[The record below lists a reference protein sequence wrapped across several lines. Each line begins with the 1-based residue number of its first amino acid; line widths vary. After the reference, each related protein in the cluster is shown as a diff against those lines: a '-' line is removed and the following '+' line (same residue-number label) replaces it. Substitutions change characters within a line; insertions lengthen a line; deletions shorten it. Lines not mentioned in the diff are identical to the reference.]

1 MIKNKY
7 GHLSDDG
14 REFIITD
21 PETPKPW
28 FNYIWNDRYA
38 GLVSH
43 GGGGF
48 SFLDTPRDNRISRM
62 RYNCLPWDRPGRYVM
77 LRDTETGAFWSL
89 SWAPTIDRKYDFY
102 EARVGQGYT
111 TIVTEYAEIR
121 SEITYFVPRD
131 NLCEIW
137 KVKVENK
144 SGKPRKLKVFAFQE
158 LMMGNALNDIINQ
171 PNDKH
176 FTEIKFNDQRQVLEA
191 TRRYWV
197 LNKKSASVEQPNIAW
212 DYKLYFSMNLPLTG
226 FDGSLD
232 KFIGKWRSEAN
243 PISVENGQMNNSEI
257 TAGDPVVAIQS
268 EIELNQLGRKD
279 FSIVLAIADKDEK
292 DPYDAIQFNDYR
304 DNDFVGKKLLEVKK
318 YWDHY
323 LSHVNVISP
332 DEKFNAMINVWN
344 PYQSAVTF
352 DMARNAGYY
361 HGGLL
366 FGTGIR
372 DQFQDIL
379 GMVIVE
385 PGRVRARLLNALKF
399 QFSDGSTLH
408 NFFKLTDHGER
419 THHSD
424 TPLWIPFGLI
434 EYLNE
439 TQDFSILEEVVP
451 FYDSGKDT
459 IYNHMVRALD
469 FAIQDTTER
478 GLPRIR
484 KGDWNDTLDHIGP
497 NGLGETIWGALF
509 LCYVLNKSTELLDHR
524 GDHTVKQRWQTAYE
538 NISKLVNDVA
548 WDGNWYVRAF
558 RDNGEV
564 VGSASGNQGKL
575 FLNAQ
580 SWSVI
585 SGVAPP
591 QRAKAA
597 LDSCLQFLENP
608 TGMQLVWPAY
618 REVDDS
624 IGLISRCVPGKKENG
639 AVFNHASAWFVLAAL
654 MHGKVDDAL
663 RVYTKMLPWNS
674 SEVFGIDRY
683 ETEPYVFSEYVTSRE
698 HETEGQASHSWL
710 TGTSVWMYRIGL
722 DWILGLHT
730 GLKGMRF
737 VPKIPSNW
745 DKVNVIREYQGK
757 TLKVNILNPEKV
769 NAGVKDIKINGESLS
784 GDWLDVKNYQEEVLH
799 VVVLL
804 GKS

>member
-7 GHLSDDG
+7 GYLSEDG

-21 PETPKPW
+21 PETPRPW

-38 GLVSH
+38 GMVSH

-77 LRDTETGAFWSL
+77 LRDTETGEFWSL
-89 SWAPTIDRKYDFY
+89 SWAPTIDRKYDHY
-102 EARVGQGYT
+102 EARIGQGYT
-111 TIVTEYAEIR
+111 TIVTEFRQVR
-121 SEITYFVPRD
+121 SELTYFVPRD
-131 NLCEIW
+131 HHCEIW
-137 KVKVENK
+137 KVRVENK
-144 SGKPRKLKVFAFQE
+144 SNKSRNLQVFAFQE

-176 FTEIKFNDQRQVLEA
+176 FTEIKFNDQHHALEA

-243 PISVENGQMNNSEI
+243 PISVESGKMNNSEI

-268 EIELNQLGRKD
+268 EIEIKQSDTKD
-279 FSIVLAIADKDEK
+279 FSIVLAVADKQK
-292 DPYDAIQFNDYR
+292 KNPYDAIHFKDYQ
-304 DNDFVGKKLLEVKK
+304 NNAFIENKFFEVKQ

-323 LSHVNVISP
+323 LSHVNVTSP
-332 DEKFNAMINVWN
+332 DEKFNAMMNVWN

-379 GMVIVE
+379 GMVMVD
-385 PGRVRARLLNALKF
+385 PGRVRSRILNALRF
-399 QFSDGSTLH
+399 QFADGSTLH

-439 TQDFSILEEVVP
+439 TLDFSIIEEVVP
-451 FYDSGKDT
+451 FYDEGEDT
-459 IYNHMVRALD
+459 VYNHLVKALD
-469 FAIQDTTER
+469 FAIRDTTER

-497 NGLGETIWGALF
+497 KGQGETVWGAFF
-509 LCYVLNKSTELLDHR
+509 LCYSLKKSMELLEYK
-524 GDHTVKQRWQTAYE
+524 GDQRVKQRWEKAYMR
-538 NISKLVNDVA
+538 ISQVVNDVA
-548 WDGNWYVRAF
+548 WDGKWYVRAF
-558 RDNGEV
+558 RDNGEA
-564 VGSASGNQGKL
+564 VGSDSGKQGKL

-580 SWSVI
+580 SWAVI
-585 SGVAPP
+585 SGVAPF
-591 QRAKAA
+591 QRANAA
-597 LDSCLQFLENP
+597 LDSCLQYLEND
-608 TGMQLVWPAY
+608 TGMQLVWPAF

-654 MHGKVDDAL
+654 INGKVEEAW
-663 RVYTKMLPWNS
+663 RVYSKMLPWNS
-674 SEVFGIDRY
+674 SEAFGIDRY
-683 ETEPYVFSEYVTSRE
+683 DTEPYVFSEYVTSRE

-710 TGTSVWMYRIGL
+710 TGTSVWMLRIGI
-722 DWILGLHT
+722 DWILGLKT
-730 GLKGMRF
+730 GLKGMWF
-737 VPKIPSNW
+737 DPKIPSNW
-745 DKVNVIREYQGK
+745 DKVKVVRKYQGK
-757 TLKVNILNPEKV
+757 TLKVTILNPEKV
-769 NAGVKDIKINGESLS
+769 NAGVKDVKINGELLRS
-784 GDWLDVKNYQEEVLH
+784 DWLDVRKFKEEVLN

-804 GKS
+804 SKH